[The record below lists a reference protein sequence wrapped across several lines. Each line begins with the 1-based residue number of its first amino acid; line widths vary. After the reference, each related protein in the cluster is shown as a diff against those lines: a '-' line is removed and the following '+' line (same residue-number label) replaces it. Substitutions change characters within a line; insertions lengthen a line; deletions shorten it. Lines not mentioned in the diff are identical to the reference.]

1 MQREVTRILSELDKK
16 NNQLQ
21 ALMLQLELSRSQNS
35 AA

>member
-1 MQREVTRILSELDKK
+1 MQRMVTTMLNELDKK

-21 ALMLQLELSRSQNS
+21 ALMLQLALARSQKS